1 VSKLAVGSK
10 LPAFSAPATGA
21 GPWRSSS
28 ARGARLVLYFY
39 PKDDTSGCTRE
50 AEQFRD
56 LYPKLRRAGI
66 EVLGISRDSLLRH
79 EKFKAKYGLPFEL
92 LSDEDQTLCRLFD
105 VIHEK
110 SLYGRKFMGIVRSTF
125 LFDSKGILR
134 HEWRKV
140 KVDGHAEE
148 VLEAAQRID

>member
-10 LPAFSAPATGA
+10 LPAFSAVATGA
-21 GPWRSSS
+21 GPWHSS
-28 ARGARLVLYFY
+28 AARGTRLVLYFY

-56 LYPKLRRAGI
+56 LHPRMRRAGVM
-66 EVLGISRDSLLRH
+66 VLGISRDSVLRH

-92 LSDEDQTLCRLFD
+92 LADEEEKLCRLFD

-125 LFDSKGILR
+125 LFDSHGVLR
-134 HEWRKV
+134 QEWRKV
-140 KVDGHAEE
+140 KVEGHAEE
-148 VLEAAQRID
+148 VLEAAKRID

>member
-10 LPAFSAPATGA
+10 LPAFSAVATGA
-21 GPWRSSS
+21 GPWQSSA

-56 LYPKLRRAGI
+56 LYPKLRRAGVM
-66 EVLGISRDSLLRH
+66 VLGISRDSLLRH

-92 LSDEDQTLCRLFD
+92 LADEDEKLCRLFD

-125 LFDSKGILR
+125 LFDSQGVLR
-134 HEWRKV
+134 QEWRKV
-140 KVDGHAEE
+140 KVEGHAEE
-148 VLEAAQRID
+148 VLEAAKRID